1 MKHPQFSHKK
11 SLGQNFLINPE
22 VPRRSLA
29 AGELCESDV
38 VLEIGPGQGA
48 LTRLLLDSP
57 CQFIHAIEIDRRLE
71 PWLTELE
78 NSSNGRLRIVW
89 GDVLA
94 QELNALEPL
103 PNKVLANI
111 PYNITTDLIWKLLI
125 ELAPRSLELL
135 VLLVQKEAA
144 ERLRAQPCTR
154 QRYPLGVTIEQMG
167 TLKTV
172 MKVSPGSFSPPP
184 KVWSEVISLAIEQ
197 KRTLACAQQW
207 RALLAASFSQRR
219 KKLSTN
225 LLSLGYDRADLE
237 QLFTEIGISSQ
248 IRAEELTA
256 AQWHDLYSR
265 LFPAGQPENQ

>member
-1 MKHPQFSHKK
+1 M
-11 SLGQNFLINPE
+11 
-22 VPRRSLA
+22 
-29 AGELCESDV
+29 
-38 VLEIGPGQGA
+38 
-48 LTRLLLDSP
+48 
-57 CQFIHAIEIDRRLE
+57 
-71 PWLTELE
+71 
-78 NSSNGRLRIVW
+78 
-89 GDVLA
+89 
-94 QELNALEPL
+94 
-103 PNKVLANI
+103 
-111 PYNITTDLIWKLLI
+111 
-125 ELAPRSLELL
+125 
-135 VLLVQKEAA
+135 LLVQKEAA

-256 AQWHDLYSR
+256 AQWHELYAR
-265 LFPAGQPENQ
+265 LFPAAQSDNQ